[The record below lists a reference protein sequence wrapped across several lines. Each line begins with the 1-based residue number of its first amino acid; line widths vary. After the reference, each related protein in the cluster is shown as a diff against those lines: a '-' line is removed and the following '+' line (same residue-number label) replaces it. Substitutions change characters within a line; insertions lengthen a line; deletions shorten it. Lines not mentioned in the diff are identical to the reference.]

1 MHAKQ
6 AWTLPL
12 LLWLTACATPCPCPQ
27 TPEQMQMQMQE
38 RTQQVEVEM
47 PKPAA
52 EEEQAHALTL
62 PAVLASLK
70 GIAALKDRERKQLLD
85 QLQADTTQLE
95 ASDRFDLALL
105 LSNRDMDDKSLKRA
119 QQLLD
124 ELAAETKEPG
134 IEAILLLQ
142 RQKLSLEQRY
152 RTERRGRIELKKKI
166 ENLKGLE
173 RLLEE
178 SNRRIEEPLPPTPEP
193 AK

>member
-6 AWTLPL
+6 AGTLPL

-27 TPEQMQMQMQE
+27 TPEQIQMLE
-38 RTQQVEVEM
+38 RAQQVEVEM

-52 EEEQAHALTL
+52 EEEQVYALTL
-62 PAVLASLK
+62 PGALASLK
-70 GIAALKDRERKQLLD
+70 GIAALNGSERKQLLE

-95 ASDRFDLALL
+95 ASDRFDLVLL
-105 LSNRDMDDKSLKRA
+105 LSDRDMDDKSLKRA
-119 QQLLD
+119 QRLLD

-152 RTERRGRIELKKKI
+152 RTERRRRIELKKKI

-178 SNRRIEEPLPPTPEP
+178 SNRRIEEPLTTTPEP

>member
-6 AWTLPL
+6 AGTLPL

-27 TPEQMQMQMQE
+27 TPEQMQMQQ
-38 RTQQVEVEM
+38 RAQQVEVEM
-47 PKPAA
+47 AKPAA
-52 EEEQAHALTL
+52 EEEQAYALTL
-62 PAVLASLK
+62 PAVQASLK
-70 GIAALKDRERKQLLD
+70 DIAALKDRERKQLLN
-85 QLQADTTQLE
+85 QLQEADTTKLE
-95 ASDRFDLALL
+95 ASDRFYLALL
-105 LSNRDMDDKSLKRA
+105 LSNSDMDDKSLKQA

-152 RTERRGRIELKKKI
+152 RTERRKRIELKKKI

-178 SNRRIEEPLPPTPEP
+178 SKRRIEEPLTTTPEP

>member
-6 AWTLPL
+6 AGSLPL

-27 TPEQMQMQMQE
+27 TPEQIQMLERAQQM
-38 RTQQVEVEM
+38 EVEM

-62 PAVLASLK
+62 TAVLASLK
-70 GIAALKDRERKQLLD
+70 DIAALKDRERKQLLN
-85 QLQADTTQLE
+85 QLQADTTKLE

-124 ELAAETKEPG
+124 ELAAETEEPG

-152 RTERRGRIELKKKI
+152 RTERRRRIELKKKI

-178 SNRRIEEPLPPTPEP
+178 SNRRIEEPLTTTPEP